1 MSHFTYSDN
10 IDTASLKQGDV
21 LKKSELLTSIIST
34 VHPYFNSLN
43 YQYFIILTQSCDLVK
58 RTGSKCKSKYITI
71 AAIRSLSDALI
82 REAEDIATTKIERK
96 VTQLI
101 DEKNSTKISEFL
113 VRLFNNNIPDY
124 FYLHHDV
131 SLDFVEPSVAF
142 LRVSI
147 ALKSDLHYDDLL
159 KCKVLELDENFQAKL
174 GWLVGNLYSRVGTV
188 DWVPNNIDQPAFN
201 KMVNNQIKAFF
212 QVLPNLS
219 EIQKLLEK
227 DHSSEAIEAMSN
239 EELLKIIRNVK
250 VPNRKEKILL
260 RLEALITES
269 MALKDGYNL
278 QKLLSKI
285 NSDPTFT
292 SLTK

>member
-21 LKKSELLTSIIST
+21 LKKSELLTSIISA
-34 VHPYFNSLN
+34 VHPYFNSSN

-201 KMVNNQIKAFF
+201 KMVKNQIKAFF

-227 DHSSEAIEAMSN
+227 DHTSEAIEAMSN

-250 VPNRKEKILL
+250 VPNRKEK
-260 RLEALITES
+260 
-269 MALKDGYNL
+269 Y
-278 QKLLSKI
+278 
-285 NSDPTFT
+285 F
-292 SLTK
+292 